1 MEIRAAFSL
10 NPRYKSIPRYLP
22 ASIFQYRIFT
32 RDIYVVRKARR
43 SREQRRGSETLMLGQ
58 ATNVDILPRF
68 SRGISLAL
76 AFDHR
81 CPIK

>member
-1 MEIRAAFSL
+1 MEIRAVFSL

-43 SREQRRGSETLMLGQ
+43 SREQRRDSETLMLGQ
-58 ATNVDILPRF
+58 ATILPRF

-76 AFDHR
+76 ELAIGV
-81 CPIK
+81 P